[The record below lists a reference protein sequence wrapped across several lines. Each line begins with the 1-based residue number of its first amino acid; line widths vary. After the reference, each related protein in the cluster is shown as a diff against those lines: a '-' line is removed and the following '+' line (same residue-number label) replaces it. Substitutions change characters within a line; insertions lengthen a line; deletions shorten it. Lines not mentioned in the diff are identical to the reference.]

1 MTQSWE
7 GRSKGNKL
15 GYSIFIWLLRVGGL
29 RPAYFLLRFVAFY
42 YFLFSSSHRYIYSY
56 FHKRLGFSRW
66 RSLTGIYRNYYLF
79 GQTLIDKI
87 VVMSGLK
94 APYTFVFEGEHYIE
108 EIMAAGK
115 GGILISAHIGNYEL
129 AGYYFKRLPVKVNII
144 MVDNEQQQIKQYLE
158 SVMNDRKLNIIT
170 IKDDLSHI
178 YEISNALK
186 NNELIAIHADRFVK
200 GSKTISGNFLSENAD
215 FPMGPFVLA
224 TTFKV
229 PVSYVFCVKESAT
242 HYHLSATAPKEYTE
256 NKQIAIPAAL
266 NDYIT
271 ELEKKQPSTPSN
283 GLTIITFGQVEIEN
297 FLYRRHNNNSPD
309 GHTIAMVLLFA
320 VLSALSYNTFPCMH

>member
-29 RPAYFLLRFVAFY
+29 RPAYFLLRFVSCY
-42 YFLFSSSHRYIYSY
+42 YFLFSASSKHIYSL
-56 FHKRLGFSRW
+56 FHKRLGYNWWQSVTRV
-66 RSLTGIYRNYYLF
+66 YRNYYLF

-129 AGYYFKRLPVKVNII
+129 AGYYFKRLPVRVNII
-144 MVDNEQQQIKQYLE
+144 MVDNEQEQIKQYLE
-158 SVMNDRKLNIIT
+158 SVMNDRNLNIIN

-178 YEISNALK
+178 YEINNALK

-200 GSKTISGNFLSENAD
+200 GSKTISGNFLGQDAL
-215 FPMGPFVLA
+215 FPIGPFVLA

-229 PVSYVFCVKESAT
+229 PVAFVFCVKESAT
-242 HYHLSATAPKEYTE
+242 HYHLSTEPPKEYTG
-256 NKQIAIPAAL
+256 NKQAAISSAL
-266 NDYIT
+266 NDYIV
-271 ELEKKQPSTPSN
+271 ELEKKVKQYPEQWFN
-283 GLTIITFGQVEIEN
+283 YYN
-297 FLYRRHNNNSPD
+297 FWAS
-309 GHTIAMVLLFA
+309 
-320 VLSALSYNTFPCMH
+320 

>member
-15 GYSIFIWLLRVGGL
+15 GYSIFIWLLRIAGL

-42 YFLFSSSHRYIYSY
+42 YFVFSSSSKNIYSY
-56 FHKRLGFSRW
+56 LHKKLGYGRW
-66 RSLTGIYRNYYLF
+66 QSLTRLYRNYYLF

-144 MVDNEQQQIKQYLE
+144 MVDNEQQKIKQYLE

-170 IKDDLSHI
+170 IKDDLSHV

-200 GSKTISGNFLSENAD
+200 GSKTVSGDFLGEEAL

-229 PVSYVFCVKESAT
+229 PVSYVFCVKEGNT
-242 HYHLSATAPKEYTE
+242 HYHLSATTPITYTE
-256 NKQIAIPAAL
+256 NKQVAIPAAL

-271 ELEKKQPSTPSN
+271 ELEKKVKQYPEQWFN
-283 GLTIITFGQVEIEN
+283 YYN
-297 FLYRRHNNNSPD
+297 FW
-309 GHTIAMVLLFA
+309 AK
-320 VLSALSYNTFPCMH
+320 

>member
-7 GRSKGNKL
+7 GISKGNKT
-15 GYSIFIWLLRVGGL
+15 GYSIFIWLLRVGGI
-29 RPAYFLLRFVAFY
+29 RPAYILLRFVAFY
-42 YFLFSSSHRYIYSY
+42 YFVFSSSSKYIYHL
-56 FHKRLGFSRW
+56 FHKKLGYNPW
-66 RSLTGIYRNYYLF
+66 RSLARVYRNYYLF

-94 APYTFVFEGEHYIE
+94 VPYTFVFEGEHYIE

-129 AGYYFKRLPVKVNII
+129 AGYYFKRLPVRVNII

-158 SVMNDRKLNIIT
+158 SVMSDRSKLNIIT

-200 GSKTISGNFLSENAD
+200 GSKTIAGNFLGQDAL

-229 PVSYVFCVKESAT
+229 PVAFVFCVKESDT
-242 HYHLSATAPKEYTE
+242 HYHLSTAPPKEYTE

-271 ELEKKQPSTPSN
+271 ELEKKVKQYPEQWFN
-283 GLTIITFGQVEIEN
+283 YYN
-297 FLYRRHNNNSPD
+297 FWAS
-309 GHTIAMVLLFA
+309 
-320 VLSALSYNTFPCMH
+320 

>member
-1 MTQSWE
+1 MAQSWE
-7 GRSKGNKL
+7 GRSKGNRL
-15 GYSIFIWLLRVGGL
+15 GYSIFIWLLRVGGI

-42 YFLFSSSHRYIYSY
+42 YFLCSSSFKHIYSL
-56 FHKRLGFSRW
+56 FHKKLGYNW
-66 RSLTGIYRNYYLF
+66 WGSLTRVYRNYYLF

-94 APYTFVFEGEHYIE
+94 VPYTFVFEGEHYIE

-144 MVDNEQQQIKQYLE
+144 MVDNEQEQIKQYLE
-158 SVMNDRKLNIIT
+158 SVMSDRSKLNIIT

-178 YEISNALK
+178 YEINNALK

-200 GSKTISGNFLSENAD
+200 GSKTISGNFLGEEAL

-229 PVSYVFCVKESAT
+229 PVSCVFCVKESAT
-242 HYHLSATAPKEYTE
+242 HYHLSTAPPKEYTG
-256 NKQIAIPAAL
+256 NKQTAIPAAL

-271 ELEKKQPSTPSN
+271 ELEKKVKQYPEQWFN
-283 GLTIITFGQVEIEN
+283 YYN
-297 FLYRRHNNNSPD
+297 FWAS
-309 GHTIAMVLLFA
+309 
-320 VLSALSYNTFPCMH
+320 

>member
-7 GRSKGNKL
+7 GRSKGNKT
-15 GYSIFIWLLRVGGL
+15 GYSIFIWLLRVGGI

-42 YFLFSSSHRYIYSY
+42 YFVFSSSFKHIYSL
-56 FHKRLGFSRW
+56 FHEKLGYSW
-66 RSLTGIYRNYYLF
+66 WHSLTRVYRNYYLF

-94 APYTFVFEGEHYIE
+94 VPYTFVFEGEHYIQ

-158 SVMNDRKLNIIT
+158 SVMSDRSKLNIIT

-200 GSKTISGNFLSENAD
+200 GSKTVSGNFLGEEAL

-229 PVSYVFCVKESAT
+229 PVAFVFCVKESAT
-242 HYHLSATAPKEYTE
+242 HYHLSTAPPKEYTE
-256 NKQIAIPAAL
+256 NKQVAIPAAL

-271 ELEKKQPSTPSN
+271 ELEKKVKQYPEQWFN
-283 GLTIITFGQVEIEN
+283 YYN
-297 FLYRRHNNNSPD
+297 FW
-309 GHTIAMVLLFA
+309 AK
-320 VLSALSYNTFPCMH
+320 

>member
-1 MTQSWE
+1 MSRSWE

-29 RPAYFLLRFVAFY
+29 GPAYFLLRFVSFY
-42 YFLFSSSHRYIYSY
+42 YFLFSSSHKHSY
-56 FHKRLGFSRW
+56 RFFHKRLHFGKW
-66 RSLTGIYRNYYLF
+66 RSLRAVYRNYYIF

-94 APYTFVFEGEHYIE
+94 APYTFVYEGEHHIE
-108 EIMAAGK
+108 DIMAAGN

-158 SVMNDRKLNIIT
+158 SVMNDRKMNIIT

-178 YEISNALK
+178 YEINNALK
-186 NNELIAIHADRFVK
+186 NNELIAIHADRYVP
-200 GSKTISGNFLSENAD
+200 GTKTVTGNFMGEDAL

-224 TTFKV
+224 ATFKV

-242 HYHLSATAPKEYTE
+242 HYHLSSTPPLSYTE
-256 NKQIAIPAAL
+256 NKQEAITHAL
-266 NDYIT
+266 GDYIA
-271 ELEKKQPSTPSN
+271 ELENKVKQYPEQWFN
-283 GLTIITFGQVEIEN
+283 YYN
-297 FLYRRHNNNSPD
+297 FW
-309 GHTIAMVLLFA
+309 AK
-320 VLSALSYNTFPCMH
+320 